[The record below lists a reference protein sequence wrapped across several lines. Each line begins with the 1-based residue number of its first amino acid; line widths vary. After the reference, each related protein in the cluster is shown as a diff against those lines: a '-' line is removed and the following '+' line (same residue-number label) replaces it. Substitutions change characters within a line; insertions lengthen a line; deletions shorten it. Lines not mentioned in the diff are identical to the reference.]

1 VEDGNTVF
9 FHRKK
14 RRAKKG
20 SERELDRR
28 EEGGGEVDGKV
39 EKGGF
44 EEQLVGVSKEES
56 LNDLGEKA
64 EGD

>member
-1 VEDGNTVF
+1 V
-9 FHRKK
+9 
-14 RRAKKG
+14 
-20 SERELDRR
+20 DR
-28 EEGGGEVDGKV
+28 KV

-44 EEQLVGVSKEES
+44 EEQLVGVSKEA